1 MAQMITGDFEI
12 NNFTITSERG
22 TIDIKYLFISAS
34 IYESILVPGTICDI
48 LIIDTEDKLGTF
60 KLSGDET
67 VDFSYV
73 VPGSTE
79 ANYTFAI
86 YNLSGLES
94 NVSQKSKTYT
104 LQCCSFEIMRAK
116 RNNVQ
121 KDYYQL
127 CSEVVNDIHTTYLMS
142 DKPIVLENTKGPQNL
157 RVNHM
162 NPFEAINF
170 ARQRSASDDN
180 NKSSSFVYFE
190 NMQNEEQTYNFVTI
204 ESLFRQEPSKFYRQS
219 STIAS
224 DFFQRTDDVIISY
237 SVPTQ
242 FSSIDK
248 LVYGGPRK
256 ISQFNFTTLEYN
268 SNIINTSDS
277 VFATGGS
284 GQSDTSSNFKQQYD
298 QDSIPPQ
305 SMIAVD
311 ISQRSSTF
319 IPESTPDLQAYL
331 AILLQNSMKI

>member
-1 MAQMITGDFEI
+1 
-12 NNFTITSERG
+12 
-22 TIDIKYLFISAS
+22 
-34 IYESILVPGTICDI
+34 
-48 LIIDTEDKLGTF
+48 
-60 KLSGDET
+60 
-67 VDFSYV
+67 
-73 VPGSTE
+73 
-79 ANYTFAI
+79 
-86 YNLSGLES
+86 
-94 NVSQKSKTYT
+94 
-104 LQCCSFEIMRAK
+104 
-116 RNNVQ
+116 
-121 KDYYQL
+121 
-127 CSEVVNDIHTTYLMS
+127 MS

-331 AILLQNSMKI
+331 AILLQNSMKIKVPGDTALTVGIMINADIPNKNGTTGPTDNDPLMSGKFLVTRIHHKIGHVQDKPRYTCIMECIKGAYNEGV